1 MAKDAA
7 QGRPPAQLQ
16 FDLTSMK
23 VFVATAELGGVT
35 KASERLALAG
45 AAVSR
50 RIQDLETQFGLPLFE
65 RRPHGMAL
73 TEAGRALLVH
83 ARSILH
89 TASRMQDEA
98 ASYRHGVKGVV
109 RIAACKSVVLQ
120 FLPADL
126 QRCAQACPGVR
137 IELQEMNSQG
147 VLQAMDRHAADLGI
161 FEATMGPVEWA
172 TQPYREDRLIVLAPR
187 DHALGALASVTLED
201 ILPWELI
208 GLEEGSAIAIALARH
223 AAEAGRVLRMR
234 TRVSSFDSMAA
245 MVAQG
250 AGIAVMPMAVA
261 AAIARAPGLR
271 RIAIREPW
279 ARRQFLLCLQAPEA
293 LSTAARGVL
302 AVLASSQNANAGS
315 AK

>member
-1 MAKDAA
+1 MTPSNDI
-7 QGRPPAQLQ
+7 RTPAQLQ
-16 FDLTSMK
+16 FDLTSLR
-23 VFVATAELGGVT
+23 VFVATAELGGIT
-35 KASERLALAG
+35 KASVRLALAT
-45 AAVSR
+45 AAASR
-50 RIQDLETQFGLPLFE
+50 RIQDLETQLGLPLFE
-65 RRPHGMAL
+65 RRPHGMVL

-89 TASRMQDEA
+89 TAGRMQDEA

-126 QRCAQACPGVR
+126 QRCAEACPGVR

-161 FEATMGPVEWA
+161 YEATMGPVEWA
-172 TQPYREDRLIVLAPR
+172 TQPYREDRLILLAPR
-187 DHALGALASVTLED
+187 AHALAALPSVTLED
-201 ILPWELI
+201 ILPWEVI
-208 GLEEGSAIAIALARH
+208 GLEEGSAIAIGLARH
-223 AAEAGRVLRMR
+223 AAEAGGVLRMR

-245 MVAQG
+245 MVTQG
-250 AGIAVMPMAVA
+250 VGLAVMPLAVA
-261 AAIARAPGLR
+261 EAIARRPGLR
-271 RIAIREPW
+271 RIPIRETW

-293 LSTAARGVL
+293 LSSAALSVL
-302 AVLASSQNANAGS
+302 EVLGSSQNANAGS